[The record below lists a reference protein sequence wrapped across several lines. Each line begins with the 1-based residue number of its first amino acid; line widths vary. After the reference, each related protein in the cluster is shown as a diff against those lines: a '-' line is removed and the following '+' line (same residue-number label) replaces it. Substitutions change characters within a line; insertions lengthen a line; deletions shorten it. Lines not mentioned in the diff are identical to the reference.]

1 MCNIIREITFEAN
14 IMFTRQLLIL
24 VALYSYSN
32 LAQAVEIFECRDES
46 GTITFQDRCP
56 PGSTPVNER
65 NYRTDLPSG
74 AENAQL
80 EPIRLYMIPDC
91 DTCSQVKEFLEIRNL
106 QFSEVDVS
114 EDIELQEELT
124 EVAGELKVPV
134 LLVGDRVLN
143 GYNRTVFIQA
153 LTESGHLGGE

>member
-1 MCNIIREITFEAN
+1 
-14 IMFTRQLLIL
+14 MFTRELLIL
-24 VALYSYSN
+24 VALYSCSN
-32 LAQAVEIFECRDES
+32 LVQAVEIFECRDES

-65 NYRTDLPSG
+65 NYNTGLPTG
-74 AENAQL
+74 AENAQRP
-80 EPIRLYMIPDC
+80 PIKLYMIPDC
-91 DTCSQVKEFLEIRNL
+91 DTCSQVAEFLDIRNL
-106 QFSEVDVS
+106 QYSQVDVS
-114 EDIELQEELT
+114 EDVELQDELT

-143 GYNRTVFIQA
+143 GYNRAVFIQA

>member
-1 MCNIIREITFEAN
+1 MFMRE
-14 IMFTRQLLIL
+14 LLIL
-24 VALYSYSN
+24 VALYSFAN
-32 LAQAVEIFECRDES
+32 LVQAVEIFECRDENGAIS
-46 GTITFQDRCP
+46 FQDRCP
-56 PGSTPVNER
+56 PGTTPVNER
-65 NYRTDLPSG
+65 NYDTGLPTG
-74 AENAQL
+74 AENAQRP
-80 EPIRLYMIPDC
+80 PIKLYMIPDC

-114 EDIELQEELT
+114 EDVDLQDELT

-134 LLVGDRVLN
+134 LLVGDTVLN

>member
-1 MCNIIREITFEAN
+1 
-14 IMFTRQLLIL
+14 MFTRQLIIL
-24 VALYSYSN
+24 VALYISAN
-32 LAQAVEIFECRDES
+32 LAQAVEIYECRDET

-65 NYRTDLPSG
+65 NYNTGLPTG
-74 AENAQL
+74 AENAQRPPL
-80 EPIRLYMIPDC
+80 KLYMIPDC

-114 EDIELQEELT
+114 EDVDLQNELT

-134 LLVGDRVLN
+134 LLVGDKVLN
-143 GYNRTVFIQA
+143 GYNRAVFIQA
-153 LTESGHLGGE
+153 LTESGHLGVE